1 MEEHHAAE
9 EEETSA
15 HGTAQTQ
22 EQKQKFREDSIDA
35 NQETSA
41 NDQKGST
48 EA

>member
-1 MEEHHAAE
+1 MEEHHAEE

-15 HGTAQTQ
+15 HGAAQTQ
-22 EQKQKFREDSIDA
+22 EQKQKFRDDSISA

-41 NDQKGST
+41 TDEKGST